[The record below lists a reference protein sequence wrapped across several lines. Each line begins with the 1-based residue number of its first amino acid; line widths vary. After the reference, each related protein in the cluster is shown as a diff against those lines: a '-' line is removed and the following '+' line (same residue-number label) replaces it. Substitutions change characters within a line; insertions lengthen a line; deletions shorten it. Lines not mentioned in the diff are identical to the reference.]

1 MWENKL
7 LAGLCVLLLSA
18 STVRADVSVA
28 AGPTRIHK
36 LHYEFWFEPDDR
48 GSVQLKLKAYK
59 ECEYAL
65 GGTDEGEHT
74 YFTNPF
80 VSVESS
86 WAEKLSGGRKT
97 PIYDISKS
105 DYQKAGILYSETQ
118 HYTYRFPELRAGD
131 RTVSTTVYAFR
142 ESRNLIPLHYGESVP
157 VDELKIR
164 FRIPPGMDVV
174 PGYHRCDSSE
184 FRISR
189 IQTKKETVLELVRSD
204 VPAIDLGKQKDV
216 DASYYSPFVYFF
228 VKGGQVFG
236 SPVYSLAG
244 VSDLYAYNRGYLNMT
259 PASDT
264 AKLRAVADTLV
275 SPTRTP
281 RENMERIFDWVRN
294 NIQYIAI
301 MDGKKAVVP
310 EPASTVLSSKYGD
323 CKGMTSLL
331 VGLADAAH
339 IPLHYGWVGTRDI
352 SFQPSE
358 MPIPFAFNH
367 MIGIYIDGGDTLVL
381 DATGKQAYM
390 GEVSS
395 QLYNKEVLITLDENR
410 FALYKIPTPE
420 PEKNKLEVNAR
431 YYLSETESEW
441 KANYSAQ
448 LEGQKKIAFNYLS
461 KLPTSSFD
469 KKAKP
474 NAVFSETENSVAVA
488 YQIEENNSQ
497 KARVSWQQPLENG
510 VVQLTD
516 SWLINPY
523 PNKYKSLLAID
534 TDERDSPI
542 LIDFPFEE
550 KMTFSISIPEGYELA
565 NTLPDTAY
573 TGAVGSIRCQTRQN
587 GQTLETEFSLT
598 VQPLLIYPADFT
610 QFNLF
615 KDTLKECVSK
625 FIVLHKKD

>member
-1 MWENKL
+1 
-7 LAGLCVLLLSA
+7 
-18 STVRADVSVA
+18 
-28 AGPTRIHK
+28 
-36 LHYEFWFEPDDR
+36 
-48 GSVQLKLKAYK
+48 
-59 ECEYAL
+59 
-65 GGTDEGEHT
+65 
-74 YFTNPF
+74 
-80 VSVESS
+80 
-86 WAEKLSGGRKT
+86 
-97 PIYDISKS
+97 
-105 DYQKAGILYSETQ
+105 
-118 HYTYRFPELRAGD
+118 
-131 RTVSTTVYAFR
+131 
-142 ESRNLIPLHYGESVP
+142 
-157 VDELKIR
+157 
-164 FRIPPGMDVV
+164 
-174 PGYHRCDSSE
+174 
-184 FRISR
+184 
-189 IQTKKETVLELVRSD
+189 
-204 VPAIDLGKQKDV
+204 
-216 DASYYSPFVYFF
+216 
-228 VKGGQVFG
+228 
-236 SPVYSLAG
+236 
-244 VSDLYAYNRGYLNMT
+244 
-259 PASDT
+259 
-264 AKLRAVADTLV
+264 
-275 SPTRTP
+275 
-281 RENMERIFDWVRN
+281 
-294 NIQYIAI
+294 
-301 MDGKKAVVP
+301 
-310 EPASTVLSSKYGD
+310 
-323 CKGMTSLL
+323 MTSLL

-448 LEGQKKIAFNYLS
+448 LEGQKKIAFNYLN

-523 PNKYKSLLAID
+523 PNKYKSLSAID

-550 KMTFSISIPEGYELA
+550 KNDVFDQHPRRVRTGQHRARYRLYRRGGQHP
-565 NTLPDTAY
+565 LPNPPKRPNAGNRVFAHGTAPAHLP
-573 TGAVGSIRCQTRQN
+573 GRFHPI
-587 GQTLETEFSLT
+587 
-598 VQPLLIYPADFT
+598 QPF
-610 QFNLF
+610 
-615 KDTLKECVSK
+615 
-625 FIVLHKKD
+625 